1 MDCNPILWKIAPHTN
16 AKHQILKRYVEA
28 WAPILSQKGYNE
40 RLIYIDGFAGPG
52 EYEDGEDGS
61 PIVVLK
67 ALKNHSRQGNFKSK
81 FRNLFIEICKER
93 ADHLRKVIEDR
104 VEPLPSWI
112 KYEVITNDFNQYI
125 KGLMKYLED
134 NKLSLAPALTFVDPF
149 GWKDLNYNVLSDLM
163 KFEKGELLIT
173 FMAGF
178 LDRFVWDDAH
188 LPSIRKLFSDD
199 QIKEIKKIE
208 KTEDRERQIME
219 YFLKNL
225 MEMIKSKTK
234 VENIKYL
241 AFSAYNSANRLEYYL
256 IHLTKSRMGF
266 YAMKQAMYK
275 VSHDGSYKF
284 SDFDFDPN
292 QRTLVDYG
300 VDESWIGAASEDA
313 MRYISSLTS
322 QGMKEIAI
330 SVIKDHVNYSTYWKY
345 YNSILDKLEKDK
357 KVQVVNCEKRRRG
370 TFPDRC
376 KISMI

>member
-16 AKHQILKRYVEA
+16 AKHQILKRYIEA
-28 WAPILSQKGYNE
+28 WAPILSQGGNDA
-40 RLIYIDGFAGPG
+40 RLVYIDGFAGPG
-52 EYEDGEDGS
+52 EYAEGEDGS

-67 ALKNHSRQGNFKSK
+67 ALKNHSLQNNFKSD
-81 FRNLFIEICKER
+81 FVNIFIEICKER
-93 ADHLRKVIEDR
+93 ADHLRKVIKNR
-104 VEPLPSWI
+104 VEPLPNWI
-112 KYEVITNDFNQYI
+112 KYEIHVEDFNRDIQE
-125 KGLMKYLED
+125 LMKTLE
-134 NKLSLAPALTFVDPF
+134 NNNLRLAPALTFVDPF

-178 LDRFVWDDAH
+178 LDRFVWDNAH
-188 LPSIRKLFSDD
+188 LSSIRKIFSDD

-241 AFSAYNSANRLEYYL
+241 AFSAYNNANRLEYYL
-256 IHLTKSRMGF
+256 IHLTKSPMGF
-266 YAMKQAMYK
+266 YAMKQAMHK
-275 VSHDGSYKF
+275 VSQDGSYKF

-300 VDESWIGAASEDA
+300 VEESWIGAASEDA

-322 QGMKEIAI
+322 QGVKEIAI
-330 SVIKDHVNYSTYWKY
+330 SVIKDHVNYSTYWIY

-357 KVQVVNCEKRRRG
+357 KIQVVNCEKRRRG